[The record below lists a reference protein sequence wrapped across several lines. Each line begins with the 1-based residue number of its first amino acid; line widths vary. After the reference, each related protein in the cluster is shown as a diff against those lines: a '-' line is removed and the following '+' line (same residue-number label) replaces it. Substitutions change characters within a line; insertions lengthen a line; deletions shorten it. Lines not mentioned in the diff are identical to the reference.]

1 MSGKWFCCWMAFL
14 TSIIRHNEYISDIN
28 ECERRIDNCN
38 KTYTYCKNTI
48 GSYSCSCKTGFEP
61 WSNDCRGQHIYY
73 LIISLIW
80 RSTCYSFKMLSCW
93 DVVFQISTNV
103 TEILTNVLHTP
114 HAQTRGV
121 HTTVLVGLALKE
133 MVEFAMVWLTVLRP
147 YYKKELDELANI
159 SSCLVP
165 YVTIYWKA
173 VWSVFLI
180 FS

>member
-1 MSGKWFCCWMAFL
+1 MNIS
-14 TSIIRHNEYISDIN
+14 SDIN
-28 ECERRIDNCN
+28 ECERRTDNCN

-61 WSNDCRGQHIYY
+61 WSNDCRSKHIHF

-80 RSTCYSFKMLSCW
+80 SSTYYSFNILSCW

-103 TEILTNVLHTP
+103 SEILTNVLHTP

-121 HTTVLVGLALKE
+121 HTPARVGLALKE

-147 YYKKELDELANI
+147 YYKRELDELANI
-159 SSCLVP
+159 STCLVP
-165 YVTIYWKA
+165 YVTINWKA

>member
-1 MSGKWFCCWMAFL
+1 MNIS
-14 TSIIRHNEYISDIN
+14 SDIN

-61 WSNDCRGQHIYY
+61 FNNDCRGKYIHF

-80 RSTCYSFKMLSCW
+80 RSTYYSFNMLSCW

-114 HAQTRGV
+114 HAETRGV
-121 HTTVLVGLALKE
+121 HTDVLVGLALKE
-133 MVEFAMVWLTVLRP
+133 MVEYAMVWLLSN
-147 YYKKELDELANI
+147 YINIIKLDKLDAYI
-159 SSCLVP
+159 CSCIVHA
-165 YVTIYWKA
+165 VTIYWKA
-173 VWSVFLI
+173 VWSFFLI